1 MININLLRYIGNL
14 KLGTQTY
21 YSVLMHDQHSMLS
34 IGAAC
39 RLIDQN
45 LIFNKDFEKFV
56 QLSQY
61 KAVRNKLLPAIL
73 ESCPEEMVLSV
84 LKQKIH
90 EENLSVDDLILA
102 KISHDQIKIIECC
115 YELFKSSGNFKWLKE
130 ALDVAPK
137 VSSID
142 TAIEIAIVN
151 ILLNPEN
158 GVWAL
163 ALFDLLLA
171 RGADDSLRNYL
182 NILEEVGEYEAL
194 ASIIK
199 IHLALAEKKNDI
211 AEKELDRI
219 FSFELPEAVKFHA
232 NKLYAKFLE
241 AKEKY
246 QETCEYFNKTNL
258 WVRSES
264 YKKGGY
270 LEYVSHFNNLKFN
283 PVAPSPQEKNSL
295 IMLGFPRSGTTLLEN
310 ILDSHPSIHTLEEIG
325 ALAEPDKL
333 LHKYTEEHPDTKIV
347 PEALIVSMKE
357 AYYSALN
364 VGERKSTAKFII
376 DKMPIM
382 SSRAAYLKNIFSG
395 KRYIFSIRHP
405 YDVVLSCYKQT
416 FSTNLAMD
424 CFTSFE
430 ETCETYDFIMGLWFS
445 NFSLDSQNV
454 CYVKYDDLCNNFD
467 KEVTRVLKF
476 IGVDWDAAVRN
487 FAENAKM
494 RSQKTPSYN
503 KVKLG
508 NTIGVQTSWNKY
520 QFLFQKPEARVLDKW
535 VTFFGYNGLSEYA
548 IQ

>member
-115 YELFKSSGNFKWLKE
+115 YELFKSSGNFKWLEE
-130 ALDVAPK
+130 AMDPAPK

-142 TAIEIAIVN
+142 TAVEIAIVN

-163 ALFDLLLA
+163 ALLDILLA

-182 NILEEVGEYEAL
+182 NILEDVGEYEAL

-199 IHLALAEKKNDI
+199 IHLALADKKNDI
-211 AEKELDRI
+211 AEKELNRI

-241 AKEKY
+241 AQEKY
-246 QETCEYFNKTNL
+246 QEACEYFNKTNL
-258 WVRSES
+258 WLRSES
-264 YKKGGY
+264 YKKAGY

-283 PVAPSPQEKNSL
+283 PVASSPKEKNCL

-310 ILDSHPSIHTLEEIG
+310 ILDSHPSIRTVEELG
-325 ALAEPDKL
+325 TFAEHDKL
-333 LHKYTEEHPDTKIV
+333 LHKYLKEHPDTKVI
-347 PEALIVSMKE
+347 PQSLMKRMKD

-364 VGERKSTAKFII
+364 VGEIKTTAKYAI

-382 SSRAAYLKNIFSG
+382 SSRAPYLKNIFSD

-405 YDVVLSCYKQT
+405 YDVVLSCFKQT
-416 FSTNLAMD
+416 LGTNLAMD

-430 ETCETYDFIMGLWFS
+430 ETCETYDFIMSLWFS
-445 NFSLDSQNV
+445 NFDLASPDV
-454 CYVKYDDLCNNFD
+454 CYVKYDDLCTNFD

>member
-21 YSVLMHDQHSMLS
+21 YSVLMHDQHPILS
-34 IGAAC
+34 IGAAS

-84 LKQKIH
+84 LRQKIDK
-90 EENLSVDDLILA
+90 ENLSVDDLILA
-102 KISHDQIKIIECC
+102 KIASDEVKIIECC
-115 YELFKSSGNFKWLKE
+115 YELFKNSGNFKWLEE
-130 ALDVAPK
+130 ALLAAPK
-137 VSSID
+137 VSSIY
-142 TAIEIAIVN
+142 TAIEIAIFN

-163 ALFDLLLA
+163 ALLDLLLA
-171 RGADDSLRNYL
+171 RGADDILRNYL
-182 NILEEVGEYEAL
+182 NILEDVGEYEAL

-211 AEKELDRI
+211 AEKELNRI
-219 FSFELPEAVKFHA
+219 FSFELPGAVQFHA

-246 QETCEYFNKTNL
+246 QEACEYFNKTNL
-258 WVRSES
+258 WLRAES

-283 PVAPSPQEKNSL
+283 PVASSPQEKNYL

-310 ILDSHPSIHTLEEIG
+310 ILDSHPSIRTLEELG
-325 ALAEPDKL
+325 TLAQPDTL
-333 LHKYTEEHPDTKIV
+333 LHKYLEEHPDKKIIPQSLV
-347 PEALIVSMKE
+347 KRIKKT
-357 AYYSALN
+357 YYSALN
-364 VGERKSTAKFII
+364 VGEIKTTAKYTI

-382 SSRAAYLKNIFSG
+382 SSRAPYLKNIFID

-405 YDVVLSCYKQT
+405 YDVVLSCFKQT
-416 FSTNLAMD
+416 LGTNLAMD

-445 NFSLDSQNV
+445 NFDLDSQNV

-467 KEVTRVLKF
+467 
-476 IGVDWDAAVRN
+476 
-487 FAENAKM
+487 
-494 RSQKTPSYN
+494 
-503 KVKLG
+503 
-508 NTIGVQTSWNKY
+508 
-520 QFLFQKPEARVLDKW
+520 EA
-535 VTFFGYNGLSEYA
+535 
-548 IQ
+548 